1 MRRWKGSGSWMVA
14 GDCFDVSSLA
24 EEKLVDVDA
33 SSSKTISPMK
43 PVVLSALTN
52 RVVSGEASP
61 VPVVKMVPVVPVEPL
76 VHLPVVVRPVSV
88 QALISVLPV
97 ESQEEGGGE
106 ELVHI
111 GYDDAVVVPNE
122 AEAEEEEEEGVLV
135 DVSPRR

>member
-24 EEKLVDVDA
+24 EEKLVDMDA
-33 SSSKTISPMK
+33 SSSKTILPTT
-43 PVVLSALTN
+43 LTN
-52 RVVSGEASP
+52 RVVSREASP
-61 VPVVKMVPVVPVEPL
+61 VPVVQMVPVVPVEPL
-76 VHLPVVVRPVSV
+76 VHLPVAVWPVSV
-88 QALISVLPV
+88 QALISMLLV

-111 GYDDAVVVPNE
+111 GYEDVVVVPNE